1 MFLFVVFSVAI
12 SIINHSLHGS
22 FLLAAVNIT
31 ILVYIL
37 CLTAFVFV
45 CSSSPPVFIE
55 FLLCTWNSSGQHLS
69 PFHILASVMDSLY
82 LVFHMFIIS
91 SPGMFTHS
99 VSTYYFQNE
108 ESSPDLMISTGFLLA
123 DWLFSFNILLFP

>member
-69 PFHILASVMDSLY
+69 PFHILASVMDSLC

-99 VSTYYFQNE
+99 
-108 ESSPDLMISTGFLLA
+108 
-123 DWLFSFNILLFP
+123 